1 MEQNHHGQALEITP
15 PVTDLAVSPQD
26 PALAD
31 SPSDNVI
38 HLGERLVR
46 AAAHDTAIRVM
57 EQNHHGQALEIT
69 PPVTDL
75 AVSPQDPAL
84 ADSPSDNVIHL
95 GERLVRAADHG
106 IAGQLEYINWLHDEQ
121 LRNGTDG

>member
-1 MEQNHHGQALEITP
+1 MSHSKDNKEQSNR
-15 PVTDLAVSPQD
+15 QD
-26 PALAD
+26 DDPETK
-31 SPSDNVI
+31 SMI
-38 HLGERLVR
+38 WERIN
-46 AAAHDTAIRVM
+46 AYTTAHDTAIRVM

-95 GERLVRAADHG
+95 GERLVRAAAHG